1 MYGFTFVCVCEH
13 LCTCG
18 VIYVCVY
25 MCSGAFCGR
34 FLCASLCVCIFVY
47 VHVCAC
53 GFMHVGIMYMF
64 VGAVV
69 CIFVCVYVS
78 LYARVG
84 LCMFWGKIYG
94 CLCARC
100 HCRVQNIA

>member
-34 FLCASLCVCIFVY
+34 FLCASLCVCMC
-47 VHVCAC
+47 VH
-53 GFMHVGIMYMF
+53 
-64 VGAVV
+64 
-69 CIFVCVYVS
+69 
-78 LYARVG
+78 VG
-84 LCMFWGKIYG
+84 LCMWGLCI
-94 CLCARC
+94 CLWGQLYASLYVSMRLCEFICTCGLMYVLGEDIWVFVREMSL
-100 HCRVQNIA
+100 